1 MITAADTE
9 TAIQVY
15 RMMAEKNL
23 SGVPVIDEW
32 VSYKKHD
39 MGARIHNIYR
49 HGKFEGD
56 LCVED
61 LPSANLEHIDQL
73 TLTCKEYIKV
83 WQWAV

>member
-1 MITAADTE
+1 MD
-9 TAIQVY
+9 
-15 RMMAEKNL
+15 
-23 SGVPVIDEW
+23 D
-32 VSYKKHD
+32 
-39 MGARIHNIYR
+39 R

-83 WQWAV
+83 LLMAKMFTPTCLLY